1 MTVLR
6 SISIARNA
14 AVADKSI
21 SSLLKRVYHTTSINT
36 SDIKYA
42 GMGYGIVH
50 SQHLASE
57 GAESEHLFRH
67 VASPRTVSVIGC
79 VRVMLMCL
87 EKKERN
93 RLYRV

>member
-1 MTVLR
+1 M
-6 SISIARNA
+6 AG
-14 AVADKSI
+14 KSI
-21 SSLLKRVYHTTSINT
+21 SSLMKRVYHSTSIEP

-57 GAESEHLFRH
+57 GDSEHLFRH

-79 VRVMLMCL
+79 VRDMLMRL
-87 EKKERN
+87 EKWKVN
-93 RLYRV
+93 RLYKIQL